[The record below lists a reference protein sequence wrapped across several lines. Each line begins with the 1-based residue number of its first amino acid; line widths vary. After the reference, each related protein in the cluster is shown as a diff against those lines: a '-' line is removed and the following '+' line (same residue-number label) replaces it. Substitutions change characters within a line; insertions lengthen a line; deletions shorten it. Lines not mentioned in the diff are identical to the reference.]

1 LVVLPGNSD
10 KTTVSGE
17 WRLVN
22 GKDRGK
28 VDEDRLA
35 RLDTSALEIWT
46 GEGQG
51 RADLFFVL

>member
-1 LVVLPGNSD
+1 VLPGNSD

>member
-1 LVVLPGNSD
+1 MEKKPISWFI
-10 KTTVSGE
+10 SYE
-17 WRLVN
+17 P

-46 GEGQG
+46 GEGQS
-51 RADLFFVL
+51 RVDLFFIL